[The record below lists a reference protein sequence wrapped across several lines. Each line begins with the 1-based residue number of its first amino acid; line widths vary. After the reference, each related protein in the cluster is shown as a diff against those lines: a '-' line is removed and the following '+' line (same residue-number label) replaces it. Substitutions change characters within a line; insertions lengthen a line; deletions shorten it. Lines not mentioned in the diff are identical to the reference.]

1 MVIRR
6 ALTTLE
12 HVISLGVIFLSL
24 GTETRQERFIPE
36 SGGEE
41 EAVSV
46 SYSFKRVNSEAPLLY

>member
-12 HVISLGVIFLSL
+12 HVISLVL
-24 GTETRQERFIPE
+24 GTETRQEWFTPE
-36 SGGEE
+36 SGDEE
-41 EAVSV
+41 EAMSV